1 MGTTIS
7 TACLCS
13 LEVCSSTNMI
23 LLVERNLLRKS
34 VISPTFLSSIAIP
47 LIITALEILNG
58 ELLFFF
64 QQYPTFLETN
74 LHQRVQFRTV
84 TNVTPPDP
92 LFGYKTLD
100 LCLALFK

>member
-23 LLVERNLLRKS
+23 LLMERNLLRKS
-34 VISPTFLSSIAIP
+34 VIFSHF
-47 LIITALEILNG
+47 LIIYSDTIDHHSIRD
-58 ELLFFF
+58 FKWRVVVFF

-100 LCLALFK
+100 LCLALFR

>member
-47 LIITALEILNG
+47 LIITALEILN
-58 ELLFFF
+58 LF

-100 LCLALFK
+100 LCLALFR